1 MSLRNR
7 SGLNAGFAQ
16 VKITPSQP
24 LRLAGI
30 SANRLGRRTRDDL
43 FAKAMV
49 FELRG
54 RRIVLVSL
62 DLLWIGRE
70 FCDTIRA
77 WGQKELGLDPSSILV
92 ATTHTH
98 GGPQAREFTFDGC
111 DRDAEYLSLIQERA
125 REAIRE
131 AVSRLA
137 PVLVRYGTG
146 MTEIAVNRRRQ
157 ILDWGQMKR
166 FRIGWQMANRPNF
179 KGPRD
184 AAIGAIRVEP
194 LDGETPVTII
204 VNAAC
209 HPSIFRG
216 EMYSGDFPGLLAGEL
231 SRREGRV
238 VHVLFLQGFSGN
250 LRSSQVVR
258 SPLTFWPPSAAFAF
272 WFDRIRFRKDSSE
285 DHLKTVVFN
294 LGRDI
299 EAIRLRE
306 LDPDRLES
314 EEVEIRLPLEAP
326 PSRAY
331 FEGLARSENP
341 IQSSFGRFWL
351 EAESIPEEVPL
362 RLLSLSLGSQIGFLG
377 VEGEV
382 FCEYSLWLRKL
393 VGSRM
398 VLPVGV
404 AVVPWGTFLTL
415 KVFAREDMSPTVVF
429 RCSVFPPGFPAR
441 SKIS

>member
-1 MSLRNR
+1 M
-7 SGLNAGFAQ
+7 
-16 VKITPSQP
+16 
-24 LRLAGI
+24 
-30 SANRLGRRTRDDL
+30 
-43 FAKAMV
+43 
-49 FELRG
+49 
-54 RRIVLVSL
+54 
-62 DLLWIGRE
+62 
-70 FCDTIRA
+70 
-77 WGQKELGLDPSSILV
+77 
-92 ATTHTH
+92 
-98 GGPQAREFTFDGC
+98 
-111 DRDAEYLSLIQERA
+111 
-125 REAIRE
+125 
-131 AVSRLA
+131 
-137 PVLVRYGTG
+137 
-146 MTEIAVNRRRQ
+146 
-157 ILDWGQMKR
+157 
-166 FRIGWQMANRPNF
+166 
-179 KGPRD
+179 
-184 AAIGAIRVEP
+184 
-194 LDGETPVTII
+194 
-204 VNAAC
+204 
-209 HPSIFRG
+209 
-216 EMYSGDFPGLLAGEL
+216 
-231 SRREGRV
+231 
-238 VHVLFLQGFSGN
+238 
-250 LRSSQVVR
+250 VR

-398 VLPVGV
+398 VLPVGCCGG
-404 AVVPWGTFLTL
+404 AVGYLPDLEGLRQGGYEPDRSLQMFGL
-415 KVFAREDMSPTVVF
+415 
-429 RCSVFPPGFPAR
+429 PAR
-441 SKIS
+441 FSGKIEDLLKEGMKQLSLSPPVRSKM